1 MPPEEGFPL
10 FSAPQNNKTPPAHP
24 AKDLTLEDQRGKVR
38 PVLLLL
44 SWGKHPHLPPGT
56 SPSRGRRG
64 LPTHAMG
71 WDEIYQYP
79 APGCPDPAPSSSIH
93 ARIGPSYPF
102 GITRLPERIR
112 QLESQGW
119 EKTNSDHLNHPQP
132 APLRER
138 YRPEPQTGHV
148 LPLPRASGRIFPS
161 LHRRPGVHIGHSHGN
176 EPPARCREVPEGALP
191 GVRGWVRLP

>member
-24 AKDLTLEDQRGKVR
+24 AKDLTLEDQWGKVR
-38 PVLLLL
+38 PVLLLV

-64 LPTHAMG
+64 LPMG

-93 ARIGPSYPF
+93 ARIGLGSPGNQSASVN
-102 GITRLPERIR
+102 RSE
-112 QLESQGW
+112 ESQGW

-132 APLRER
+132 TPLRER

-148 LPLPRASGRIFPS
+148 LPSPGPPGGFSRPYTGARRSYRTYPWKRAPLTPPGDARKRLAGGLGVGLLP
-161 LHRRPGVHIGHSHGN
+161 
-176 EPPARCREVPEGALP
+176 
-191 GVRGWVRLP
+191 